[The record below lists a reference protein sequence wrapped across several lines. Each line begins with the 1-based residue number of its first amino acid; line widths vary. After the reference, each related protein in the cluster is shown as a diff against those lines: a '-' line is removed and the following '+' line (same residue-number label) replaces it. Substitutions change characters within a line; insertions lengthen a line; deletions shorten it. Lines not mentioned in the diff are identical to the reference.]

1 MGIEVIEKLKKKAMK
16 SGKNIR
22 KYQSQKK
29 KEEEEKKRKKNQKKA
44 TPKVKA
50 KPYRGKPLLKKKDKQ
65 YV

>member
-29 KEEEEKKRKKNQKKA
+29 KEEEEKKKKKKL